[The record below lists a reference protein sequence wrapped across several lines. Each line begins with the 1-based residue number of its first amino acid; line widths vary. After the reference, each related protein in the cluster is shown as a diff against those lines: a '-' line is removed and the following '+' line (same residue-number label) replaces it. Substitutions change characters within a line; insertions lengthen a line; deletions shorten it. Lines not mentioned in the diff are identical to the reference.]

1 MATIN
6 DIKQRAI
13 EQKSTEE
20 RLREKY
26 QPSGVTVDNRSKV
39 IAPVKPKQPSR
50 LRKIHEFDFKINKEN
65 APKILPFILFVT
77 MWVII
82 YIANNHYAVKTIRNI
97 DALEKEMKDLK
108 ADYYTSNAELSNKSM
123 QSKVAKMV
131 EPLGLKEL
139 TSPPKRLKL
148 IKNER

>member
-1 MATIN
+1 M
-6 DIKQRAI
+6 

-26 QPSGVTVDNRSKV
+26 QPSAVMADNRSRTK
-39 IAPVKPKQPSR
+39 PDVKPKKPSR
-50 LRKIHEFDFKINKEN
+50 LKKIHEFDFKINKEN
-65 APKILPFILFVT
+65 APKFLPFILFVT

-108 ADYYTSNAELSNKSM
+108 ADYYTTNAELSNKSI

-131 EPLGLKEL
+131 EPIGLKEL